1 MKRYIGIAVVL
12 LGGGIKLLAWMMLQ
26 SHGKDL
32 NNWKTF
38 LSDLEQE

>member
-1 MKRYIGIAVVL
+1 LPLSYWAEEL
-12 LGGGIKLLAWMMLQ
+12 KLLAWMMLQ